1 MGLGSEPGFDAAGSI
16 IQDSFSPDE
25 HAVRMLIRTTT
36 PAIVSS
42 PQERSSWSE
51 YLEILDLEP
60 SDTVE
65 VRAGNTT
72 AREFAEAEARLQQ
85 RARELLQEQLLE
97 EQRLQA
103 SQADEASDYESPWEL

>member
-1 MGLGSEPGFDAAGSI
+1 
-16 IQDSFSPDE
+16 
-25 HAVRMLIRTTT
+25 MLIRTTT
-36 PAIVSS
+36 PAVPPAPREDST
-42 PQERSSWSE
+42 WSE

-65 VRAGNTT
+65 VSAGNTT

-103 SQADEASDYESPWEL
+103 SQADEASDYESSWEL